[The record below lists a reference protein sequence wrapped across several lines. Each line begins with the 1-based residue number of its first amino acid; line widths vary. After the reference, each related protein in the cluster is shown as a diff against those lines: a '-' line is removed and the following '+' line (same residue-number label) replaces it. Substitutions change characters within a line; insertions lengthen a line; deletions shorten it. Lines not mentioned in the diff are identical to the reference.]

1 MTTEKLVRLYFNI
14 LVTKCFYFQDL
25 FQPLSTEGI
34 QNSAEHMTTLM
45 EKLTSLSQAIDKL
58 QDNATDRKLSDNSAD
73 KKSSVNEVPAVKLEN
88 SIEVAVKDSVDNEKT
103 VDNLDPDVEN
113 SETGV
118 IVRSKTSSKLAPR
131 KALNRKSADFSLEG
145 KAFNGPVAG
154 KRCGIVETS
163 ADNYRDGNIISN
175 IEHSL
180 PDTKGGLTVLPLKN
194 TATDGLR
201 TFIIDAHG
209 QPEPFF
215 GDTRDAKPEKS
226 ATKSARLRHQ
236 NSKEEKFKRAS
247 KDINSDLEARF
258 DEIESRQ
265 RPSKNTRRVPFEGS
279 LPKCHMETE
288 GNVENI
294 TAKKPRKPDI
304 SALAATH
311 IKFSEQPPAL
321 PARPAPP
328 AFRHQPTPAP

>member
-1 MTTEKLVRLYFNI
+1 
-14 LVTKCFYFQDL
+14 
-25 FQPLSTEGI
+25 
-34 QNSAEHMTTLM
+34 MTTLM

-58 QDNATDRKLSDNSAD
+58 QDNTTDRKLSDNSAD

-103 VDNLDPDVEN
+103 VENLVPDVEN

-118 IVRSKTSSKLAPR
+118 IVRSKTSNKLAPR
-131 KALNRKSADFSLEG
+131 KAPNRKSADFSLEG
-145 KAFNGPVAG
+145 KAFNGTVAG

-175 IEHSL
+175 IDHSL
-180 PDTKGGLTVLPLKN
+180 PVHDTKGGLTVLPLKN

-215 GDTRDAKPEKS
+215 GDTRDAKPEGHSEKS

-236 NSKEEKFKRAS
+236 NSREEKLKLKRAS
-247 KDINSDLEARF
+247 KDVNSDLEARF

-265 RPSKNTRRVPFEGS
+265 RPSKNTRDGRRAPFEGS

-288 GNVENI
+288 GNVGNT

-304 SALAATH
+304 SALPATH